1 MCLRKRVE
9 RAKPI
14 PSSNSL
20 LLCAKVDLLLFL
32 LLKAAFIAL
41 CWWKLLFSGRRRH
54 YHHRRL
60 FRFLDFSQATL
71 ADQVDKQTEQSRSSS
86 APPHHRQQVNQFLL
100 FASIVTS
107 D

>member
-1 MCLRKRVE
+1 MSKRVK

-14 PSSNSL
+14 PSSNSFSAVCKSRFIIIFIIKSSIHCAL
-20 LLCAKVDLLLFL
+20 LG
-32 LLKAAFIAL
+32 
-41 CWWKLLFSGRRRH
+41 KLLFSGRRH

-60 FRFLDFSQATL
+60 FRFFLDFSQATL
-71 ADQVDKQTEQSRSSS
+71 ADQVDKQTEQSQSSS
-86 APPHHRQQVNQFLL
+86 TPPHHRQQLNQFLL